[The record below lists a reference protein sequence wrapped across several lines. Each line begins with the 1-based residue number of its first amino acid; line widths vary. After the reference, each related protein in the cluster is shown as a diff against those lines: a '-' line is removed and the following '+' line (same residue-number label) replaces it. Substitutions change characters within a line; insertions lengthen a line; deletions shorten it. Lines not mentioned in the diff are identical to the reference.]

1 MLGKRV
7 RPRLSRYRANEGSKA
22 MICLNSECLKEFDA
36 KTHNQK
42 YCCDE
47 CCRVA
52 TNKRI
57 MEKYYEKKAIRS
69 GAVRICK
76 NKGCEKQL
84 SRYNYESV
92 CSACESAV
100 VKNNKKK
107 LLDMINDASKA
118 K

>member
-1 MLGKRV
+1 
-7 RPRLSRYRANEGSKA
+7 
-22 MICLNSECLKEFDA
+22 MICKNSECLKDFEA

-69 GAVRICK
+69 GSLRHCK
-76 NKGCEKQL
+76 KCKTKL
-84 SRYNYESV
+84 SRYNEYDSCV
-92 CSACESAV
+92 TCE
-100 VKNNKKK
+100 KKASQSRRNT
-107 LLDMINDASKA
+107 LLRMIDEIS
-118 K
+118 